1 MSALLAV
8 VVDGVIYASWLF
20 MIAVG
25 LTLIYGVM
33 KILNIAHGSLY
44 ALGAYGAASLAG
56 YWLSQGYAPFGSY
69 AALLAAAALVG
80 GGAMVLAG
88 WLASRIALGGGV
100 GGAGVVLARL
110 VLGVAAKWLV
120 LAVTLLLGMAA
131 LRLPPLPMLAAAAA
145 ALAAQMLALALDRR
159 NGQSA

>member
-1 MSALLAV
+1 MLNSVAAGRRHTARAIAWQGVATCLVALPCL
-8 VVDGVIYASWLF
+8 WLGGR
-20 MIAVG
+20 A
-25 LTLIYGVM
+25 
-33 KILNIAHGSLY
+33 
-44 ALGAYGAASLAG
+44 
-56 YWLSQGYAPFGSY
+56 
-69 AALLAAAALVG
+69 AAAALVG

>member
-1 MSALLAV
+1 MLNSVAAGRRHAARAIAWQGVATCLVALPCL
-8 VVDGVIYASWLF
+8 WLGGR
-20 MIAVG
+20 A
-25 LTLIYGVM
+25 
-33 KILNIAHGSLY
+33 
-44 ALGAYGAASLAG
+44 
-56 YWLSQGYAPFGSY
+56 
-69 AALLAAAALVG
+69 AAAALVG

-110 VLGVAAKWLV
+110 VLGVAA
-120 LAVTLLLGMAA
+120 